1 MDNFNLK
8 KYLAE
13 SKLFEERKDIGTPE
27 ELKSFLYSRQS
38 DIVGWVKEA
47 IENHGEENISWEEDI
62 KQWIADDAGEI
73 TPAKF
78 QLTYNDTTYDGYDEY
93 MFESVYEEFVQSTYN
108 KFFGKTAEYDENQ
121 LELAEGKLLEGI
133 WNIGNPDDIRDF
145 IKKVNTLQKDY
156 WEVVGS
162 DTVMNGLDSAMDE
175 AKILLDVKM
184 GNVQPEEFDL
194 KVNENLVKE
203 NDKNDYANSE
213 EDYTDKMVIEKI
225 KDIIRYHELD
235 PSDVLEEIGQEFG
248 VAFEFGRG

>member
-1 MDNFNLK
+1 MDKFDLK

-13 SKLFEERKDIGTPE
+13 GKLFEERKDIGTPE

-121 LELAEGKLLEGI
+121 LELAEGKLLKEEMSLE
-133 WNIGNPDDIRDF
+133 IGDDHLKLSTDSGYYGGDIND
-145 IKKVNTLQKDY
+145 D
-156 WEVVGS
+156 
-162 DTVMNGLDSAMDE
+162 DTVDFSVVYYGEDDRDGM
-175 AKILLDVKM
+175 K
-184 GNVQPEEFDL
+184 FDRS
-194 KVNENLVKE
+194 NWRKE
-203 NDKNDYANSE
+203 
-213 EDYTDKMVIEKI
+213 
-225 KDIIRYHELD
+225 
-235 PSDVLEEIGQEFG
+235 
-248 VAFEFGRG
+248 

>member
-13 SKLFEERKDIGTPE
+13 SKLLKEDASEYKVGDKVKFNPSTMKDKGFEDLQQYYGGLIGVIE
-27 ELKSFLYSRQS
+27 KVSQDELEIKLNKS
-38 DIVGWVKEA
+38 
-47 IENHGEENISWEEDI
+47 
-62 KQWIADDAGEI
+62 I
-73 TPAKF
+73 TPPGGG
-78 QLTYNDTTYDGYDEY
+78 NIDGILLMKSEGD
-93 MFESVYEEFVQSTYN
+93 YEM
-108 KFFGKTAEYDENQ
+108 
-121 LELAEGKLLEGI
+121 LAEGKLSEGI

-194 KVNENLVKE
+194 EVNEDVSFGG
-203 NDKNDYANSE
+203 AG
-213 EDYTDKMVIEKI
+213 TDKRSGQVIG
-225 KDIIRYHELD
+225 DIIQLIRSTGID
-235 PSDVLEEIGQEFG
+235 PSDVMEEVGQEFG